1 MPATLHDST
10 KILSL
15 NTGAQIPQIGLGT
28 WQSKENDAYKAVLTA
43 LKDGYRHIDTA
54 AIYRNED
61 QVGQAIKDSGVPR
74 EEIFVTTKLW
84 CTQHHEP
91 EVALDQSLKRLGLD
105 YVDLYLMHWPVRLD
119 PAYIKNEDILSV
131 PTKKDGSR
139 AVDITNWNFIK
150 TWELMQE
157 LPKTGKTKAVGVSN
171 FSINNLKDLL
181 ASQGNKL
188 TPAANQVEIHP
199 LLPQDELINFCKSKG
214 IVVEAYSPLGST
226 DAPLLKE
233 PIILEIAKKNN
244 VQPGHVVI
252 SWHVQRG
259 YVVLPKSVNPDRIK
273 TNRKIFTLSTEDFE
287 AINNIS
293 KEKGEKRV
301 VHPNWSPFEVFK

>member
-1 MPATLHDST
+1 MSATLQYST
-10 KILSL
+10 KTLPL
-15 NTGAQIPQIGLGT
+15 NTGAKIPQVGLGT
-28 WQSKENDAYKAVLTA
+28 WQSKDNDAYKSVVAA

-54 AIYRNED
+54 AIYGNED

-91 EVALDQSLKRLGLD
+91 AKALDQSLKRLGLD

-119 PAYIKNEDILSV
+119 PNYIKDGHILSI
-131 PTKKDGSR
+131 PTKEDGSR
-139 AVDITNWNFIK
+139 PVDITNWNFIK

-157 LPKTGKTKAVGVSN
+157 LPKTNKTRAVGVSN

-181 ASQGNKL
+181 ASPGNQL
-188 TPAANQVEIHP
+188 TPAANQVELHP
-199 LLPQDELINFCKSKG
+199 LLPQNELIDFCKSKG
-214 IVVEAYSPLGST
+214 IMVEAYSPLGST

-233 PIILEIAKKNN
+233 PVVLEIAKKNN

-252 SWHVQRG
+252 SWHAQRG

-273 TNRKIFTLSTEDFE
+273 TNRKVFTLSDEDFE

-301 VHPNWSPFEVFK
+301 VNPDWSPFEAFK

>member
-1 MPATLHDST
+1 MPATLQDST
-10 KILSL
+10 KSLSL
-15 NTGAQIPQIGLGT
+15 NTGAQIPQVGLGT
-28 WQSKENDAYKAVLTA
+28 WQSKDNDAYRAVMAA

-54 AIYRNED
+54 AIYQNED

-74 EEIFVTTKLW
+74 AEIFVTTKLW

-91 EVALDQSLKRLGLD
+91 AKALDQSLNRLGLN
-105 YVDLYLMHWPVRLD
+105 YVDLYLMHWPVSLD
-119 PAYIKNEDILSV
+119 ANSIRDGNILSV
-131 PTKKDGSR
+131 PTKEDGSR
-139 AVDITNWNFIK
+139 AVDITNWSFIK

-199 LLPQDELINFCKSKG
+199 LLPQNELIEFCKSKK
-214 IVVEAYSPLGST
+214 IIIEAYSPLGST
-226 DAPLLKE
+226 NAPLLRE
-233 PIILEIAKKNN
+233 PVILEIAKKNN
-244 VQPGHVVI
+244 VQPGQVVI
-252 SWHVQRG
+252 SWHAQRG

-273 TNRKIFTLSTEDFE
+273 TNRNVFTLSDEDFE
-287 AINNIS
+287 AINNIA
-293 KEKGEKRV
+293 KEEGEKRV
-301 VHPNWSPFEVFK
+301 VHPNWSPFEIFK

>member
-1 MPATLHDST
+1 MKA
-10 KILSL
+10 
-15 NTGAQIPQIGLGT
+15 G
-28 WQSKENDAYKAVLTA
+28 YK
-43 LKDGYRHIDTA
+43 HIDTA

-84 CTQHHEP
+84 STQHHEP
-91 EVALDQSLKRLGLD
+91 AKALDESLQRLGLD
-105 YVDLYLMHWPVRLD
+105 YVDLYLIHWPARLD
-119 PAYIKNEDILSV
+119 TNYIKDGDILSV
-131 PTKKDGSR
+131 PTKADGSR
-139 AVDITNWNFIK
+139 AVDVTNWNFIK

-157 LPKTGKTKAVGVSN
+157 LPKTGKTKAIGVSN

-181 ASQGNKL
+181 ASPGNKL

-199 LLPQDELINFCKSKG
+199 LLPQNELINFCKSKK
-214 IVVEAYSPLGST
+214 IMIEAYSPLGST

-233 PIILEIAKKNN
+233 PTILKIAKKNN

-252 SWHVQRG
+252 SWHAQRG
-259 YVVLPKSVNPDRIK
+259 YVVLPKSVNPDRIE
-273 TNRKIFTLSTEDFE
+273 TNRKIFTLSNEDFE

-301 VHPNWSPFEVFK
+301 VNPNWSPFEAFK